1 MTRLRT
7 IRLHQK
13 KENRMKNYTELS
25 DIKDL
30 QQLIKE
36 ALELKKSTST
46 LEIGK
51 GKTLGMLFFNP
62 SLRTRLSSEKAAKLL
77 GMEVMVM
84 NAGSDSW
91 KLEFEDGAVM
101 DSDKAEHIKEA
112 AAVLSQY
119 CDIIAVRA
127 FPDLKDKEKDEAE
140 IVLNS
145 FKKYASV
152 PVVNLESATGHPLQA
167 LTDAM
172 TISELKKKD
181 RPKVVLSWAPHPK
194 TLPQSVPNSFAEI
207 MQNLDVDFVIT
218 NPEGYDLNPK
228 ITRNVSV
235 IHDQVKALKDADFVY
250 VKNWSS
256 YESYGQKLSED
267 RNWTFSAEKLKLTNN
282 AKVMH
287 CLPVRRNVVIADE
300 VLDSENSVVIQQA
313 GNRTFAAQAVLKRI
327 LEEKVK
333 AKDLGKN
340 A

>member
-1 MTRLRT
+1 
-7 IRLHQK
+7 
-13 KENRMKNYTELS
+13 
-25 DIKDL
+25 
-30 QQLIKE
+30 
-36 ALELKKSTST
+36 
-46 LEIGK
+46 
-51 GKTLGMLFFNP
+51 
-62 SLRTRLSSEKAAKLL
+62 
-77 GMEVMVM
+77 MVM

-140 IVLNS
+140 TVLNS
-145 FKKYASV
+145 FKKFASV

-228 ITRNVSV
+228 ITKNVSV
-235 IHDQVKALKDADFVY
+235 IHDQAEALKDADFVY

-287 CLPVRRNVVIADE
+287 CLPVRRNMVIADE

>member
-1 MTRLRT
+1 
-7 IRLHQK
+7 
-13 KENRMKNYTELS
+13 MKNYTELS
-25 DIKDL
+25 DIQDL
-30 QQLIKE
+30 QGLVTE
-36 ALELKKSTST
+36 ALELKKATSA

-62 SLRTRLSSEKAAKLL
+62 SLRTRLSTEKAGKLL
-77 GMEVMVM
+77 GMDVMVM

-101 DSDKAEHIKEA
+101 DTDKAEHIKEA

-167 LTDAM
+167 LADAI
-172 TISELKKKD
+172 TISELNKKD
-181 RPKVVLSWAPHPK
+181 KPKIVLSWAPHPK
-194 TLPQSVPNSFAEI
+194 ALPQSVPNSFAEVV
-207 MQNLDVDFVIT
+207 QKLDAEFVIT
-218 NPEGYDLNPK
+218 NPEGYDLNPA
-228 ITRNVSV
+228 ITKNVPV
-235 IHDQVKALKDADFVY
+235 IHNQEEALKDADFVY

-256 YESYGQKLSED
+256 YDTYGEKLNED

-282 AKVMH
+282 ARVMH
-287 CLPVRRNVVIADE
+287 CLPVRRNMVIADE

-313 GNRTFAAQAVLKRI
+313 GNRTFAAQAVLKKI
-327 LEEKVK
+327 LDEKV
-333 AKDLGKN
+333 KDLGKN
-340 A
+340 V